1 MNLGKK
7 LAISAV
13 MGIIGAAAA
22 FGSAQA
28 GAKLAADEQVAGDK
42 AGCGNHDGGKCGSI
56 KEPRTSLP
64 R

>member
-1 MNLGKK
+1 MNMGKK
-7 LAISAV
+7 LSIAAV

-28 GAKLAADEQVAGDK
+28 AAKLGTDESAASDK
-42 AGCGNHDGGKCGSI
+42 AACGNHDGGKCGSI